1 MFQAFGVL
9 ISMDS
14 DAQDVNKKRILIQR
28 IEELPT
34 LPTTLSKIISVA
46 ENPDSGARDLAIV
59 ISQDQSISS
68 MVLRLVNSAFYG
80 HFRNISSISHAI
92 VILGFQTVKNL
103 ALGTSI
109 FRAQPSGSR
118 PVFNRNKFWAHSL
131 AVGTFTKRLAPMVKG
146 ADKIDPE
153 TAFVTGLL
161 HDLGKVIFDNYFN
174 EEYRQ
179 ASDQARERKEWIRVA
194 EEETL
199 GMSHTLAGRM
209 LAEKWH
215 FPANVVSAIGFHHDP
230 EKAGADS
237 GVLSP
242 LVHVANH
249 CCHELK
255 IGSGGNFRES
265 VMDDLAMRTLGVS
278 RAALD
283 EVSAA
288 IENDRQMIEAF
299 SII

>member
-1 MFQAFGVL
+1 
-9 ISMDS
+9 MDS
-14 DAQDVNKKRILIQR
+14 NAQAVNKKRILIQR

-46 ENPDSGARDLAIV
+46 ENPDAGAKDLAIV

-109 FRAQPSGSR
+109 FRAQPHGSR

-131 AVGTFTKRLAPMVKG
+131 AVGTFTKKLAARMETG
-146 ADKIDPE
+146 DRIDPE

-179 ASDQARERKEWIRVA
+179 AANQARERKEWIRVT

-199 GMSHTLAGRM
+199 GMSHPMAGRM

-215 FPANVVSAIGFHHDP
+215 FPANVVSAIEFHHEPD
-230 EKAGADS
+230 KTAGPDE
-237 GVLSP
+237 GVLTA

-255 IGSGGNFRES
+255 IGSGGNFRDS
-265 VMDDLAMRTLGVS
+265 VMDDQSLRALGVG
-278 RAALD
+278 RTVLDDVAA
-283 EVSAA
+283 E
-288 IENDRQMIEAF
+288 IEKDRQTIEAF